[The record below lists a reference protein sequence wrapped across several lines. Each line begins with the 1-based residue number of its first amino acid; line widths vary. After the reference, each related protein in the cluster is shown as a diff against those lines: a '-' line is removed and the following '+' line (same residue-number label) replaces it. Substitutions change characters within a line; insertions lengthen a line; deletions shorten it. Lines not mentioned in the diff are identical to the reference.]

1 MVKEKAT
8 KKVAEKEKTA
18 KPVKKEKVK
27 KITEKSFFKE
37 VKEELKKV
45 KWPTKEDMTK
55 YTVATIAFIVIF
67 GLYFYGLDFLFSWI
81 KGITG

>member
-1 MVKEKAT
+1 MVKKKT
-8 KKVAEKEKTA
+8 KKTV
-18 KPVKKEKVK
+18 
-27 KITEKSFFKE
+27 EKSFFKE

-45 KWPTKEDMTK
+45 KWPTKDEMSK
-55 YTVATIAFIVIF
+55 YTIAAIVFIVIF